1 MGISIRYDKNAVEH
15 RVRSSLKKKKQKRTK
30 KKPKKKTKKNK
41 EQREKKGSFP
51 NRSTIKATDRFTGVK
66 IND

>member
-1 MGISIRYDKNAVEH
+1 MGISIRYDKNAVER
-15 RVRSSLKKKKQKRTK
+15 RVRSSLKKKTK
-30 KKPKKKTKKNK
+30 KEPKKKQKNK

-51 NRSTIKATDRFTGVK
+51 NRSPIKATDRFTGVK

>member
-1 MGISIRYDKNAVEH
+1 MGISIRYDKNAVER
-15 RVRSSLKKKKQKRTK
+15 RVRSSLKKKTK
-30 KKPKKKTKKNK
+30 KNQKKNKKNK

-51 NRSTIKATDRFTGVK
+51 NRSPTKATDRFTGVK

>member
-1 MGISIRYDKNAVEH
+1 MIKMLLNAEYGQVW
-15 RVRSSLKKKKQKRTK
+15 
-30 KKPKKKTKKNK
+30 KKTKQKKNQKKNQKNK

-51 NRSTIKATDRFTGVK
+51 NRSPIKATDRFTGVK

>member
-1 MGISIRYDKNAVEH
+1 MGISIRYDKNAVER
-15 RVRSSLKKKKQKRTK
+15 RVRSSLKKKKQKKNQK
-30 KKPKKKTKKNK
+30 KKKKNK

-51 NRSTIKATDRFTGVK
+51 NRSPIKATDRFTGVK

>member
-1 MGISIRYDKNAVEH
+1 MIKMLLNAEYGQVW
-15 RVRSSLKKKKQKRTK
+15 
-30 KKPKKKTKKNK
+30 KKKTKKNQKKNKKNK

-51 NRSTIKATDRFTGVK
+51 NRSPIKATDRFTGVK

>member
-1 MGISIRYDKNAVEH
+1 MGISIRYDKNAVER
-15 RVRSSLKKKKQKRTK
+15 RVRSSLKKTKKQKRTK
-30 KKPKKKTKKNK
+30 KNKKKNK

-51 NRSTIKATDRFTGVK
+51 NRSPIKATDRFTGVK

>member
-1 MGISIRYDKNAVEH
+1 MGISIRYDKNAVER
-15 RVRSSLKKKKQKRTK
+15 RVRSSLKKKTK
-30 KKPKKKTKKNK
+30 KEPKKNQKNK

-51 NRSTIKATDRFTGVK
+51 NRSPIKATDRFTGVK

>member
-1 MGISIRYDKNAVEH
+1 MIKMLLNTEYGQVW
-15 RVRSSLKKKKQKRTK
+15 KKKNKKEPK

>member
-1 MGISIRYDKNAVEH
+1 MGISIRYDKNAVER
-15 RVRSSLKKKKQKRTK
+15 RVKSEKKKQKRTK
-30 KKPKKKTKKNK
+30 KKNKKNK

-51 NRSTIKATDRFTGVK
+51 NHSPIKATDRFTGVK

>member
-1 MGISIRYDKNAVEH
+1 MGISIRYDKNAVER
-15 RVRSSLKKKKQKRTK
+15 RVRSSLKKKTK
-30 KKPKKKTKKNK
+30 KNQKQKTKKNK

-51 NRSTIKATDRFTGVK
+51 NRSPTKATDRFTGVK

>member
-1 MGISIRYDKNAVEH
+1 MLLNAEYGQVW
-15 RVRSSLKKKKQKRTK
+15 KKKTK
-30 KKPKKKTKKNK
+30 KNQKNKTKKNK

-51 NRSTIKATDRFTGVK
+51 NRSPTKATDRFTGVK